1 MIKINSVFLQKGVTT
16 MKIQTKILT
25 SLIAFCIIFCSAIS
39 AEAAKK
45 VVAVMPLE
53 NVYGYNTENVA
64 EIMTEE
70 IMIALQ
76 NSGKYS
82 VVERDQMATIL
93 KEQGFQNIA
102 ADPSTAVEIGK
113 LIGADYSLIGKVTL
127 AALEKNPAK
136 GIIETILGNISE
148 TTGNE
153 FGFDLKNTAG
163 GFVNGLKGKVSVD
176 IRFVNNET
184 GELVFAKSFNGSK
197 TGATPESA
205 LYESCKAAAAE
216 FLKEITSSLM
226 GRVADISGDE
236 IYIDQ
241 GSDNGLQVGDELSV
255 VRETSP
261 IEVNGKIVGMKT
273 IPVGKVKVTEV
284 NAEYSIC
291 KVVSTEKSKTIQKG
305 DVVKRG

>member
-1 MIKINSVFLQKGVTT
+1 MKKFLILLMAAFTIFSSAVSV
-16 MKIQTKILT
+16 
-25 SLIAFCIIFCSAIS
+25 
-39 AEAAKK
+39 EAAKK

-53 NVYGYNTENVA
+53 NVYGYETENVA

-82 VVERDQMATIL
+82 VVERAQMATIL
-93 KEQGFQNIA
+93 REQGFQNIA

-113 LIGADYSLIGKVTL
+113 LIGANYSLIGKVTL

-136 GIIETILGNISE
+136 GIVDNILGNIAESVSNDI
-148 TTGNE
+148 GI
-153 FGFDLKNTAG
+153 DLRSTAG
-163 GFVNGLKGKVSVD
+163 SFVNGLKGKVTVD
-176 IRFVNNET
+176 VRFVNNET
-184 GELVFAKSFNGSK
+184 GELVFAKSFTGTKS
-197 TGATPESA
+197 GATPEAA
-205 LYESCKAAAAE
+205 LYGACKAAATE
-216 FLKEITSSLM
+216 FLKEIAGNLM

-241 GSDNGLQVGDELSV
+241 GSESGLITGDEILI

-261 IEVNGKIVGMKT
+261 IEVNGRIVGMKT
-273 IPVGKVKVTEV
+273 SNIGKAKVIEV
-284 NAEYSIC
+284 NADYSIC
-291 KVVSTEKSKTIQKG
+291 KIISTEHGATVRKG